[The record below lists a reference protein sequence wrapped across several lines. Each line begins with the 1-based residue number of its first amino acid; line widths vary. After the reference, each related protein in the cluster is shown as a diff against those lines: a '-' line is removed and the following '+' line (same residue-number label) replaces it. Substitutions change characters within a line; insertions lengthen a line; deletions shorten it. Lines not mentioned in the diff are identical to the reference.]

1 MSYAEYKEYCEKWN
15 FKQKY
20 VNSSQKYIV
29 FSYLAYGSPIINAR
43 LAAVEYTNNSDVN
56 LYIWDKTSGSSAD
69 ISAYIIIIPTSNNI
83 DNINIQQVIT
93 RSKYNNIK
101 NNNFQYDPDQNV
113 YKLIIYLYP
122 TMKVKLSIKLGYE
135 DKITCSYPKYID
147 GWNVLANP
155 NGNLVDLDTKKN
167 LYSLYYE
174 SKNTINFQVEDEGFV
189 VNGTDNIEFLE
200 EKLAKLGLTEREAEE
215 FIIYW
220 LLKLQ
225 NNKYNY
231 IRFASMEE
239 INKNMPLDFSLE
251 PDTLIRVLMVYKS
264 LDEPINIKV
273 QQLIAPE
280 RRGFVAV
287 EWSGTE
293 IK

>member
-1 MSYAEYKEYCEKWN
+1 
-15 FKQKY
+15 
-20 VNSSQKYIV
+20 
-29 FSYLAYGSPIINAR
+29 
-43 LAAVEYTNNSDVN
+43 
-56 LYIWDKTSGSSAD
+56 
-69 ISAYIIIIPTSNNI
+69 
-83 DNINIQQVIT
+83 
-93 RSKYNNIK
+93 
-101 NNNFQYDPDQNV
+101 
-113 YKLIIYLYP
+113 
-122 TMKVKLSIKLGYE
+122 MKVKLSIKLGYE

-167 LYSLYYE
+167 LYSPKGLMVSLNSLLIDSGAYLL
-174 SKNTINFQVEDEGFV
+174 FL

>member
-1 MSYAEYKEYCEKWN
+1 
-15 FKQKY
+15 
-20 VNSSQKYIV
+20 
-29 FSYLAYGSPIINAR
+29 
-43 LAAVEYTNNSDVN
+43 
-56 LYIWDKTSGSSAD
+56 
-69 ISAYIIIIPTSNNI
+69 
-83 DNINIQQVIT
+83 
-93 RSKYNNIK
+93 
-101 NNNFQYDPDQNV
+101 
-113 YKLIIYLYP
+113 
-122 TMKVKLSIKLGYE
+122 MKVKLSIKLGYE